1 MAPSESKKTVTIQEP
16 EEEEYQVNRK
26 GFVNTQGKFLAKGPG
41 SVTGS
46 DFLIEK
52 CDTCQLYV
60 HDMMKSCKVNLCQ
73 NSSIVL
79 GPVQSLCQV
88 DIVNDSKMVV
98 FCDQIKIRDCHN
110 LEIMLCS
117 PNPVSWSQEFRSAHY
132 FTLLNAVNF
141 FICFFM
147 LDSLSLK
154 TARTYNSC
162 PCFTS
167 TLSS

>member
-1 MAPSESKKTVTIQEP
+1 MGACCGTDRKVFTVEQRRLKEGRPDDSFKFSFKSNKEEATPTEESQPTKSVTIQEP
-16 EEEEYQVNRK
+16 EEEEYQLNRK
-26 GFVNTQGKFLAKGPG
+26 GFVGTQGKFLAKGPG

-46 DFLIEK
+46 DFLVEK

-79 GPVQSLCQV
+79 GPIQSLCQV
-88 DIVNDSKMVV
+88 DIVNDSKMIV

-117 PNPVSWSQEFRSAHY
+117 PNPVS
-132 FTLLNAVNF
+132 
-141 FICFFM
+141 
-147 LDSLSLK
+147 
-154 TARTYNSC
+154 
-162 PCFTS
+162 
-167 TLSS
+167 